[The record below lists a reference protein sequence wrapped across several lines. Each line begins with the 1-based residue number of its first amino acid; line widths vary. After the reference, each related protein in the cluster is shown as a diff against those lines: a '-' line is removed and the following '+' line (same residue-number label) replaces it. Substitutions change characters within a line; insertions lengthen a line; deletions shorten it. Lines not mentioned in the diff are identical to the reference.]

1 MKIDCNV
8 IKDLM
13 PLYIDD
19 YCSEESKQLIDE
31 HLKKCE
37 NCKTTFIHMTS
48 PLPDEDQIIMESS
61 EIQDTK
67 VIKKGI
73 KKFRRLWIM
82 SLIFIIL
89 LSPVAYL
96 SINQARGEGVCFTN
110 IDYIYRCNQFLN
122 LIEKEN
128 FEKAFEY
135 LEFDSH
141 YRTIYDCNIEITS
154 EEYRKVCKKYFVK
167 NMQLLYRNGYKV
179 ADSRFVSISK
189 GGGLNWDLEYKIYMK
204 DKNGNKYFVGK
215 LRFSAN
221 GDSINVSGDEPLFA
235 PKEGEPISNEV
246 TFLSEASMDWFY
258 EAHDEVAGE
267 NQFKPCKEHELWR

>member
-128 FEKAFEY
+128 FEKKSLKYILYPNLFHFNLHNAAKR
-135 LEFDSH
+135 
-141 YRTIYDCNIEITS
+141 RT
-154 EEYRKVCKKYFVK
+154 K
-167 NMQLLYRNGYKV
+167 LLQKLTICEAN
-179 ADSRFVSISK
+179 SR
-189 GGGLNWDLEYKIYMK
+189 L
-204 DKNGNKYFVGK
+204 
-215 LRFSAN
+215 
-221 GDSINVSGDEPLFA
+221 
-235 PKEGEPISNEV
+235 
-246 TFLSEASMDWFY
+246 
-258 EAHDEVAGE
+258 
-267 NQFKPCKEHELWR
+267 